1 MSQTINEKISREIR
15 KAKVAKLFRNAVK
28 YGVIK
33 KGWSCVDYMRYA
45 NERNGW
51 ESTCISGPKG
61 TLKSNLELQH
71 GFAIYQDMDLVRKHF
86 VTKRKQLVDLMQ
98 YAIDNEIS
106 IAWIGVDDIGALF
119 PKSLYFTHRK
129 LYSKLQSS
137 WETVRTVM
145 NNFEYSCV
153 IKRKVAT
160 FILED
165 ITGDIKTYD
174 PIFVGKTPIKGHY
187 DYRRWLWLR
196 NLKDPTTDIAK
207 LIQVEDTVFPATPE
221 SFLIDK
227 ELNSG
232 TFYINGQPCIGKAYF
247 EGQLHLTGLATPDF
261 KNYWGD
267 RLALAKESFHEFASI
282 MEDKK
287 IDEQPKLSPEE
298 RSQINKANRAIG
310 VEKQKQKQQE
320 AKQTTK

>member
-1 MSQTINEKISREIR
+1 MSQTMNEKISREIR
-15 KAKVAKLFRNAVK
+15 KAKVAKLFKNAVK

-71 GFAIYQDMDLVRKHF
+71 GYSIFQDMNLVRKHF

-106 IAWIGVDDIGALF
+106 IPWVGVDDIGALF

-145 NNFEYSCV
+145 NNFEFSCV
-153 IKRKVAT
+153 IKRKVAG

-221 SFLIDK
+221 AFKIDK
-227 ELNSG
+227 ELSTG
-232 TFYINGQPCIGKAYF
+232 TYYINGQPCKGKDYF
-247 EGQLHLTGLATPDF
+247 ETQLHLIGLPTPDF
-261 KNYWGD
+261 KSYWGN

-287 IDEQPKLSPEE
+287 IDEKPKLSPEE
-298 RSQINKANRAIG
+298 RSKINRENGAKGLKTQKNIRESGKMAN
-310 VEKQKQKQQE
+310 
-320 AKQTTK
+320 